1 MKKTFKSLVSK
12 AGYILIG
19 TAFLSGCAI
28 MDEETCRATD
38 WYQQG
43 LNDGSKGSSSKLLE
57 KYYSACS
64 EYITV
69 DATKYREG
77 RLEGAVTFCTPLT
90 AYNKGRAGWEVTDIC
105 NDLDASVQN
114 QFASYYQ
121 RGHNIFEA
129 EQVLK
134 QIDSYISDLREVMS
148 WGTQDVGLL
157 NDYEYFV
164 GLRPTVVSYINK
176 AINAGMDGKYQM
188 YSFDQA
194 ITEEVPDKWALDGLS
209 NKVDAISD
217 VSLELERIKND
228 SCYDSE
234 TKACRKRV
242 NCLFDEEDRLNRQL
256 RRYLD
261 SSASSSFYIESYKC
275 R

>member
-1 MKKTFKSLVSK
+1 MTKALKSLFSK
-12 AGYILIG
+12 AGSILISI
-19 TAFLSGCAI
+19 ALLSGCAI

-43 LNDGSKGSSSKLLE
+43 LHDGSKGGSSELLE
-57 KYYSACS
+57 KYISACS
-64 EYITV
+64 EYVTP

-77 RLEGAVTFCTPLT
+77 RLEGAVKFCTPLT

-105 NDLDASVQN
+105 NDLDSSVQE
-114 QFASYYQ
+114 QFATYYQ
-121 RGHNIFEA
+121 RGYNVFEA
-129 EQVLK
+129 EQVLG
-134 QIDSYISDLREVMS
+134 QIDSYISDLREIIS
-148 WGTQDVGLL
+148 WGTQDAGLL
-157 NDYEYFV
+157 VDYEYFV
-164 GLRPTVVSYINK
+164 GLRPIVVSYINK
-176 AINAGMDGKYQM
+176 AKNAGMDGKYKM

-194 ITEEVPDKWALDGLS
+194 ITEEVPDKWALDRLS
-209 NKVDAISD
+209 NKLQAVSD
-217 VSLELERIKND
+217 VSYELERIRND

-242 NCLFDEEDRLNRQL
+242 NCLFEAEDRLNSQL

-261 SSASSSFYIESYKC
+261 SNASSSFYVKSYIC